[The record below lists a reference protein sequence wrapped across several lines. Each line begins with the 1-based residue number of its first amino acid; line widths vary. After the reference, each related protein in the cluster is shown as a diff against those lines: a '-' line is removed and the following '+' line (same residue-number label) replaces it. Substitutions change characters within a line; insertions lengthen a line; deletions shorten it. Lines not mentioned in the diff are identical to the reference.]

1 MAQWC
6 SVRLLLC
13 LCLPQIDALDLD
25 AHVMVLGG
33 GPGET
38 LHPESRGLRNG
49 VSAITEDH
57 GSPPPFSPWGPPGP
71 GPDPNHFW
79 PPASRMV
86 YYLQA
91 SMAVVFCYSSPKGPR
106 PSTHSASVKKGLC
119 VCVCVLCIGCV
130 CVVYVS
136 VSVVQNK
143 ATDSHIL
150 QGWALV
156 ADQTSRV
163 SSLRALCSRPPLIV
177 MRGILS
183 HPFNNL
189 KYLLHAGRRGRDW
202 RSDTPSWVARGCGP
216 PAGALGS
223 GDRLM

>member
-1 MAQWC
+1 MGSVLLQRTTDPLPLSPREVHLALALTPTTFGLQPPEWSIIYKPPWLWSFVTAAQ
-6 SVRLLLC
+6 RD
-13 LCLPQIDALDLD
+13 Q
-25 AHVMVLGG
+25 
-33 GPGET
+33 
-38 LHPESRGLRNG
+38 
-49 VSAITEDH
+49 
-57 GSPPPFSPWGPPGP
+57 GPPLTLLP
-71 GPDPNHFW
+71 W
-79 PPASRMV
+79 KR
-86 YYLQA
+86 
-91 SMAVVFCYSSPKGPR
+91 
-106 PSTHSASVKKGLC
+106 
-119 VCVCVLCIGCV
+119 VCVCVLCIGCM

-202 RSDTPSWVARGCGP
+202 RSDTPSWVACGCGP